1 MHSNPSSKSN
11 LLNITLKSFFGF
23 EAVLADELNELGYPD
38 AELLNRAVQIKGTW
52 EDVYK
57 LNLYCRCAISVLVEI
72 DKFYI
77 QSEEDLYK
85 RALRIKW
92 HELFEV
98 HKTFAIK
105 GAIFSPIF
113 KNTHYPF
120 LLIKD
125 AIVDVFKDKT
135 NERPNIDVKK
145 PNILFDLYIKDK
157 EVTLSVNTSGLP
169 LFQRGYRT
177 AVGPAPLNEVVAA
190 CLIRMSGWDGKQTFV
205 DPFCG
210 SGTLLVEAALLAS
223 GIPSNIERQHYAFKN
238 LKNYDAKIWEA
249 LFENAPRIVR
259 ALPCRII
266 GGDISDEMVLKAR
279 RNLRTFSFGR
289 FVEVHSAPFE
299 QLKIEPPVFILTNP
313 PYDERLS
320 TDVEELYGNL
330 GTWLKHQMAGS
341 KACVISG
348 SLEGFHAIGLKA
360 SKKHRVFN
368 GDIECEFRQYDLF
381 EGKKALNWA
390 PFLMM

>member
-1 MHSNPSSKSN
+1 
-11 LLNITLKSFFGF
+11 
-23 EAVLADELNELGYPD
+23 
-38 AELLNRAVQIKGTW
+38 
-52 EDVYK
+52 
-57 LNLYCRCAISVLVEI
+57 
-72 DKFYI
+72 
-77 QSEEDLYK
+77 
-85 RALRIKW
+85 
-92 HELFEV
+92 
-98 HKTFAIK
+98 
-105 GAIFSPIF
+105 
-113 KNTHYPF
+113 
-120 LLIKD
+120 
-125 AIVDVFKDKT
+125 
-135 NERPNIDVKK
+135 
-145 PNILFDLYIKDK
+145 
-157 EVTLSVNTSGLP
+157 
-169 LFQRGYRT
+169 
-177 AVGPAPLNEVVAA
+177 
-190 CLIRMSGWDGKQTFV
+190 MSGWDRKQTFV

-381 EGKKALNWA
+381 EGKKALN
-390 PFLMM
+390 

>member
-1 MHSNPSSKSN
+1 MHSNPSPKSEQ
-11 LLNITLKSFFGF
+11 LTITLKSFFGL
-23 EAVLADELNELGYPD
+23 EAILADELQELGYP
-38 AELLNRAVQIKGTW
+38 EPVLLNRAVQIKGTW
-52 EDVYK
+52 ADVYK

-85 RALRIKW
+85 RAMRIKW
-92 HELFEV
+92 HELFDV
-98 HKTFAIK
+98 NKTFAVK

-113 KNTHYPF
+113 SNTHYPF

-125 AIVDVFKDKT
+125 AIVDVFKAKT
-135 NERPNIDVKK
+135 DERPNIDVKK
-145 PNILFDLYIKDK
+145 PSILFDLYIKDK

-177 AVGPAPLNEVVAA
+177 AVGPAPINEVVAA
-190 CLIRMSGWDGKQTFV
+190 CLVRMSGWDRKQTLV

-210 SGTLLVEAALLAS
+210 SGTILVEAGLLAS

-238 LKNYDAKIWEA
+238 LKNYDATLWE
-249 LFENAPRIVR
+249 EIYQNATRIVR
-259 ALPCRII
+259 ELPCTLI

-289 FVEVHSAPFE
+289 FVEIHSTPFDK
-299 QLKIEPPVFILTNP
+299 LKIEPPVFILTNP

-320 TDVEELYGNL
+320 TDIEELYGTF

-348 SLEGFHAIGLKA
+348 SVEGFHAIGLKA
-360 SKKHRVFN
+360 SKKDRIFN

-381 EGKKALNWA
+381 QGKKALNWA
-390 PFLMM
+390 PFLL